1 MKKELMQILVCP
13 VCKGPLQLKVDREEG
28 EEVIGGS
35 LYCFSCRHSYPIEDA
50 IPNLLPPDLGKA
62 QG

>member
-13 VCKGPLQLKVDREEG
+13 VCKGDLSLTIEEEK
-28 EEVIGGS
+28 EEVIRGS
-35 LYCFSCRHSYPIEDA
+35 LYCPACQHYYPITNG
-50 IPNLLPPDLGKA
+50 IPNLLPPDMNRQN